1 MNTIQ
6 DWITLLFGGGTLV
19 NLIGWLAERKKRT
32 AEIENLKTENE
43 SKEIENAERVLKYYR
58 EMIEDLALKLKTAIS
73 ELDEAKQTIK
83 ELEQKVEALTNELTK
98 YKQLNGKAKV

>member
-19 NLIGWLAERKKRT
+19 NLIGWLTERKKRT
-32 AEIENLKTENE
+32 VEIQNLKTENE

-58 EMIEDLALKLKTAIS
+58 EMVEDLAGKLKTAIS
-73 ELDEAKQTIK
+73 ELDEAKKTIK
-83 ELEQKVEALTNELTK
+83 ELEEKVEALTRELTK